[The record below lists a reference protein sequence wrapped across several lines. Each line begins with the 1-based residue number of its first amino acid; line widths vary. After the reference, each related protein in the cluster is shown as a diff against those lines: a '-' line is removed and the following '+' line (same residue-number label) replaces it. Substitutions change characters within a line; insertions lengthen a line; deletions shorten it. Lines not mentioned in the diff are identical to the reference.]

1 MSISNWNHAQD
12 IALYK
17 RDINALREQ
26 VKGLQEI
33 EEQHRILNGKLREE
47 IQYLRHQITYERSQT
62 NDDGF

>member
-1 MSISNWNHAQD
+1 MSISNWNHDKD
-12 IALYK
+12 IALYE
-17 RDINALREQ
+17 RDIAILKEQ

-47 IQYLRHQITYERSQT
+47 IQYLRHQITHERSQT

>member
-1 MSISNWNHAQD
+1 MSISNWNHDKD
-12 IALYK
+12 IALYE
-17 RDINALREQ
+17 RDIAILKEQ

>member
-1 MSISNWNHAQD
+1 MSISNWNHDQD

-17 RDINALREQ
+17 RDINALKEQ

-47 IQYLRHQITYERSQT
+47 IQYLRHQITYERSKN

>member
-1 MSISNWNHAQD
+1 MSISNWNHDQD

-17 RDINALREQ
+17 RDINALKEQ

>member
-1 MSISNWNHAQD
+1 MSISNWNHDKD

-17 RDINALREQ
+17 RDIDALKEQ

-33 EEQHRILNGKLREE
+33 EEQHRILNGNLREE

>member
-1 MSISNWNHAQD
+1 MSISNWNHDKD

-17 RDINALREQ
+17 RDIDALKEQ

>member
-33 EEQHRILNGKLREE
+33 EEHHRILNGNEWTRRET
-47 IQYLRHQITYERSQT
+47 Q
-62 NDDGF
+62 NFMNGK